1 MSSIK
6 LKLEKTLYIRRSQT
20 MKTIKTLIKAATT
33 ISIISA
39 VYIAVVIIELGA
51 LDLIT
56 GGGLI
61 ISILNIIGWNGLYN
75 IINKYEVEE

>member
-1 MSSIK
+1 
-6 LKLEKTLYIRRSQT
+6 

-39 VYIAVVIIELGA
+39 VYIAVVIIELSA

-61 ISILNIIGWNGLYN
+61 ISILNIIGWKGLYN

>member
-1 MSSIK
+1 
-6 LKLEKTLYIRRSQT
+6 
-20 MKTIKTLIKAATT
+20 MKTIKALIKVATT

-39 VYIAVVIIELGA
+39 VYIAVVIIELSV

-61 ISILNIIGWNGLYN
+61 ISILNIIGWKGLYN
-75 IINKYEVEE
+75 IINKYEMEE

>member
-1 MSSIK
+1 
-6 LKLEKTLYIRRSQT
+6 

-39 VYIAVVIIELGA
+39 VYIAVVIIELSA

-61 ISILNIIGWNGLYN
+61 ISILNIIAWNGLYN
-75 IINKYEVEE
+75 IINKYEMEELKNE